1 MLTVSHSSINIL
13 FFITFY
19 SFLQHSVETMLL
31 LPNQPSGDYDI
42 QPTTSD
48 DSSLRQL
55 HQMSSV
61 DREEMLRLM
70 QSQSS
75 KSVNTEKSEVV
86 VGDEYVSSPPAVV
99 TTPKN
104 KSSGIVTTA
113 AATDHFAA
121 KNKNIS
127 SDGDNDCGG
136 TAETQ
141 EITRSDDGNCS
152 SKKDVVADVADG
164 NNINSKQRVESPGE
178 LHTTTSNLSHT
189 SSLSAS
195 PTSEDHPALVVNNDA
210 VSDDDVVLA
219 TRNNNDHH
227 LEDGYAP
234 PPPHGLVPYHRG
246 PGVSGAMMMPPPYP
260 PPPHSHHHPHHLHPN
275 PHSPYHHHHH
285 PSHPYYRPH
294 QQRPLFPPPPHLQLY
309 HHPEDIGA
317 DAMDEVPEGDDNDP
331 SPSAS
336 TISTKASLAVVKGT
350 TQLERS
356 RTSTSYPPPTP
367 TRVSYHK
374 NKHGK
379 NDSSN
384 NKDRST
390 SATRRLPSS
399 EEKEVEENGEDGRRT
414 SSGSHSPSPHRMMY
428 AHQLLSLS
436 SDNNTESSEQKPKR
450 PVHDDKK
457 LSIEGVAVVAGNATT
472 TTINEDGVLVQQKEV
487 GQTNKP
493 NPEGRSPT
501 PPGLDGRLLTTT
513 MAESP
518 TAASAGGVSS
528 QSQHS
533 QQSLELGAMPSW
545 ETAGKPLGGWSVCSG
560 NTFGGMESLK
570 DGVFSSA
577 FSFSESSL
585 PNNTKKNLGDSF
597 GGVGLEKDEDD
608 PSPKSILSKS
618 GEKRKIAPGTH
629 VQFTRDHH
637 HHGDAGVGL
646 EISTSMGAEPRK
658 RMRPSVHH
666 PGAYPPP
673 PHHLHDEY
681 YYGENPPRHAM
692 YPPYDHYGGGGS
704 RHPPHPSSHHRHPP
718 DQGHY
723 MDDDPYYDQYYGPP
737 PYAYPPHSR
746 HPPNSSNRHPHP
758 RAEYGP
764 PHHPPPGGTGRG
776 GGGRG
781 TNIYTVH
788 TPPPSSYRGHH
799 HHLTPMNSQYSHI
812 RSIPSAIGGISASS
826 WSKDDD
832 NALMDLMRKI
842 KSPKSWDPI
851 AKKFERGKSAREIH
865 DRWTR
870 YLKPGS
876 RKGQWTDEEDQVVVE
891 TVQNSMEDP
900 FTRWSDLAQRLPGR
914 VGKQV
919 RDRWVNH
926 LNPAINHLPFS
937 REDDLLLWNG
947 HNVAGKRWV
956 EISAKYFKGTRSENH
971 IKNRWYSAS
980 FKKFIAKEFGH
991 DSYHIA
997 NDGVTP
1003 AEAQPESHP
1012 SMPVVQQSSRHRVP

>member
-1 MLTVSHSSINIL
+1 
-13 FFITFY
+13 
-19 SFLQHSVETMLL
+19 MLL

-61 DREEMLRLM
+61 DKEEMLRLM

-86 VGDEYVSSPPAVV
+86 VKDEYVSSPPAVV

-113 AATDHFAA
+113 AATDHSTA
-121 KNKNIS
+121 KNKYIS

-152 SKKDVVADVADG
+152 NKKDVVADVADG
-164 NNINSKQRVESPGE
+164 NNINSKQRGESPGE

-210 VSDDDVVLA
+210 ASDDVVLA

-234 PPPHGLVPYHRG
+234 PPPHGLIPYHRG
-246 PGVSGAMMMPPPYP
+246 PGASGAMMMPPPYP

-285 PSHPYYRPH
+285 HPSHTYYRPH

-317 DAMDEVPEGDDNDP
+317 DAMDEVPKGGDNDP

-356 RTSTSYPPPTP
+356 RTNTSSYPPPTP

-374 NKHGK
+374 NTHSK

-384 NKDRST
+384 NNDRST

-399 EEKEVEENGEDGRRT
+399 SEEKEAEENGEDGRRT

-436 SDNNTESSEQKPKR
+436 SDNNTESSQQKPKR
-450 PVHDDKK
+450 PVHDNKK
-457 LSIEGVAVVAGNATT
+457 LRSEGVAVVAGNATT
-472 TTINEDGVLVQQKEV
+472 TTTIHEDRVLVQQKEV
-487 GQTNKP
+487 GRTNKP
-493 NPEGRSPT
+493 NPKRESSPT

-585 PNNTKKNLGDSF
+585 PNTKKKAGDSF

-637 HHGDAGVGL
+637 HHHGDAGVGL
-646 EISTSMGAEPRK
+646 ENSTSMGAEPRK
-658 RMRPSVHH
+658 RMRPSSVHH

-692 YPPYDHYGGGGS
+692 YPPYDHYGGGS

-746 HPPNSSNRHPHP
+746 HPPSSSNRHPHP

-764 PHHPPPGGTGRG
+764 PHHPPPGGPGG
-776 GGGRG
+776 GGGRGG

-788 TPPPSSYRGHH
+788 TPPPSSYRGH

-956 EISAKYFKGTRSENH
+956 EISSKYFKGTRSENH

-991 DSYHIA
+991 DSYRLA

-1012 SMPVVQQSSRHRVP
+1012 SMPVVQQSCRL

>member
-1 MLTVSHSSINIL
+1 M
-13 FFITFY
+13 ITFVPLSNLCFFY
-19 SFLQHSVETMLL
+19 YTFISNLIFHSFPFSFTATSVETLL
-31 LPNQPSGDYDI
+31 FLPHQPSGDYDI

-48 DSSLRQL
+48 DLSLHQL
-55 HQMSSV
+55 HQMSSI
-61 DREEMLRLM
+61 DKEDMLRFM

-75 KSVNTEKSEVV
+75 KSVNTEESEVV

-99 TTPKN
+99 TSPKN
-104 KSSGIVTTA
+104 NSSGIITTTA
-113 AATDHFAA
+113 TTDPSAA

-127 SDGDNDCGG
+127 SDGNNDCGG

-141 EITRSDDGNCS
+141 EITRSDDGNS
-152 SKKDVVADVADG
+152 SNKKDVVVDVADS
-164 NNINSKQRVESPGE
+164 NNINNKQRGESPGE
-178 LHTTTSNLSHT
+178 VHTATSNLSHT

-195 PTSEDHPALVVNNDA
+195 PTSIDHPAPVVNNDA
-210 VSDDDVVLA
+210 VSDDVVLA
-219 TRNNNDHH
+219 TRNNNNHH

-246 PGVSGAMMMPPPYP
+246 PGASGAMMMPPYP

-285 PSHPYYRPH
+285 PYYRPH
-294 QQRPLFPPPPHLQLY
+294 QQRPVFPPPHLQLY
-309 HHPEDIGA
+309 HHPEDIGV
-317 DAMDEVPEGDDNDP
+317 DAMDEVPEGGDNDP

-336 TISTKASLAVVKGT
+336 TISTKASLAVVKGI

-356 RTSTSYPPPTP
+356 RTNTSYPPPTP

-374 NKHGK
+374 NKNSK
-379 NDSSN
+379 NGSSN
-384 NKDRST
+384 NDRST
-390 SATRRLPSS
+390 CNTRRLPSS
-399 EEKEVEENGEDGRRT
+399 EKEVEEEDEDRRRT

-436 SDNNTESSEQKPKR
+436 SDNNTESSQQKPKR
-450 PVHDDKK
+450 PVHDKK
-457 LSIEGVAVVAGNATT
+457 LRNEGVAVIAGNATT
-472 TTINEDGVLVQQKEV
+472 AINKDKVLVQQKEV

-493 NPEGRSPT
+493 NPEGRSPI

-518 TAASAGGVSS
+518 AAASAGGVSS

-545 ETAGKPLGGWSVCSG
+545 ETAGKPFGGWSICSG

-585 PNNTKKNLGDSF
+585 PNTKKKVGDSF
-597 GGVGLEKDEDD
+597 GGVGLEKDEED

-637 HHGDAGVGL
+637 QHGDAGVGL

-658 RMRPSVHH
+658 RMRPSSIHH

-673 PHHLHDEY
+673 PHHLHDEF
-681 YYGENPPRHAM
+681 YYGENPPRHAL
-692 YPPYDHYGGGGS
+692 YPPYAHYGGGS
-704 RHPPHPSSHHRHPP
+704 RHPPHPLSHHRHPP
-718 DQGHY
+718 DQGHF
-723 MDDDPYYDQYYGPP
+723 MDDDPYFDQYYGPP
-737 PYAYPPHSR
+737 SYAYPPHSR

-764 PHHPPPGGTGRG
+764 PHHPPPGGPGRG
-776 GGGRG
+776 GGHGAS
-781 TNIYTVH
+781 NIYTVH
-788 TPPPSSYRGHH
+788 TPPTSSYRGHH
-799 HHLTPMNSQYSHI
+799 HLTPIISQYSHN
-812 RSIPSAIGGISASS
+812 RSIPTAIGGISASS

-870 YLKPGS
+870 FLKPGS

-947 HNVAGKRWV
+947 HFVAGKRWV
-956 EISAKYFKGTRSENH
+956 EISSKYFKCTRSENH

-980 FKKFIAKEFGH
+980 FKKFIANEFGH
-991 DSYHIA
+991 DSYRLA
-997 NDGVTP
+997 NDTNDGVT
-1003 AEAQPESHP
+1003 A
-1012 SMPVVQQSSRHRVP
+1012 

>member
-1 MLTVSHSSINIL
+1 MV
-13 FFITFY
+13 
-19 SFLQHSVETMLL
+19 L
-31 LPNQPSGDYDI
+31 LPNLPSGDYDI
-42 QPTTSD
+42 QPSTSD

-55 HQMSSV
+55 HQMSSI
-61 DREEMLRLM
+61 DKEEMLRLM

-75 KSVNTEKSEVV
+75 KSVNTEKSEMIVR
-86 VGDEYVSSPPAVV
+86 DEQHVSPPAVV

-104 KSSGIVTTA
+104 KSSTIITTTA
-113 AATDHFAA
+113 AAAA
-121 KNKNIS
+121 ATTTESSTMNKNIPN
-127 SDGDNDCGG
+127 DGIDNDCGG

-141 EITRSDDGNCS
+141 EITRSDDGNS
-152 SKKDVVADVADG
+152 SAQKKDVVADVADSNT
-164 NNINSKQRVESPGE
+164 NNINNKQRGESPGE
-178 LHTTTSNLSHT
+178 LHTATSNLSHT

-210 VSDDDVVLA
+210 VSDDDVVLSP
-219 TRNNNDHH
+219 RNTNDHH

-246 PGVSGAMMMPPPYP
+246 PGTSSGAMMMPPYPP
-260 PPPHSHHHPHHLHPN
+260 PPPHSHHHHPHHLHPN

-285 PSHPYYRPH
+285 HHHPSHPYYRSH
-294 QQRPLFPPPPHLQLY
+294 QQRPVLPPPHLQLY
-309 HHPEDIGA
+309 HHPEDAI
-317 DAMDEVPEGDDNDP
+317 DEVPEGGDNDP

-350 TQLERS
+350 TQLERC
-356 RTSTSYPPPTP
+356 RTKTSYPPPTP

-374 NKHGK
+374 NK
-379 NDSSN
+379 NSN
-384 NKDRST
+384 NNELSNNNDRST
-390 SATRRLPSS
+390 SATTTRRQLQSS
-399 EEKEVEENGEDGRRT
+399 EKEVEVGEEDRRRT

-436 SDNNTESSEQKPKR
+436 SDNNTESSQQKPKR
-450 PVHDDKK
+450 PVYDKK
-457 LSIEGVAVVAGNATT
+457 LLRSEGVAGNATT
-472 TTINEDGVLVQQKEV
+472 STTNTIHEEKVVEQQKEV
-487 GQTNKP
+487 GQSNYKP
-493 NPEGRSPT
+493 NHPEEGRSPI

-518 TAASAGGVSS
+518 TVASAGGVSS
-528 QSQHS
+528 QSQQSH
-533 QQSLELGAMPSW
+533 QSLELGAMPSW

-585 PNNTKKNLGDSF
+585 PNTKKKVGDSSF
-597 GGVGLEKDEDD
+597 GGCGLEKDDDD

-637 HHGDAGVGL
+637 HHHHGDTGVGL

-658 RMRPSVHH
+658 RMRPSSVHH

-673 PHHLHDEY
+673 PHPLHDEY
-681 YYGENPPRHAM
+681 YYGDNPPRHAM
-692 YPPYDHYGGGGS
+692 YPPYDHYGGGS
-704 RHPPHPSSHHRHPP
+704 RHPPPPHPSSRHPHSH

-737 PYAYPPHSR
+737 PYGYPPHSR
-746 HPPNSSNRHPHP
+746 HPPSSSSNRHPHP

-764 PHHPPPGGTGRG
+764 PHHPPPGGPGRG
-776 GGGRG
+776 GGGRGG

-788 TPPPSSYRGHH
+788 TPPTSSYRGPHH
-799 HHLTPMNSQYSHI
+799 HHLTPMNTQYSHI
-812 RSIPSAIGGISASS
+812 RSIPSAIGGMSASS

-956 EISAKYFKGTRSENH
+956 EISSKYFKGTRSENH

-980 FKKFIAKEFGH
+980 FKKFIAKEFGP
-991 DSYHIA
+991 DSYRLA
-997 NDGVTP
+997 NDGVPPT
-1003 AEAQPESHP
+1003 EAQSETHP
-1012 SMPVVQQSSRHRVP
+1012 SMPVVQQSSRHRSP

>member
-1 MLTVSHSSINIL
+1 
-13 FFITFY
+13 
-19 SFLQHSVETMLL
+19 MLL
-31 LPNQPSGDYDI
+31 LPNQPSGEDYDI

-61 DREEMLRLM
+61 DKEEMLRLM

-86 VGDEYVSSPPAVV
+86 VGDEYSSSPPAVV

-113 AATDHFAA
+113 ATTDHSTA

-127 SDGDNDCGG
+127 SDCDNDCGG

-152 SKKDVVADVADG
+152 NKEDVRADVADS
-164 NNINSKQRVESPGE
+164 NNINSKQRGESPGE

-195 PTSEDHPALVVNNDA
+195 PTLEDHPALVVNNDA
-210 VSDDDVVLA
+210 VSDDVVLA

-246 PGVSGAMMMPPPYP
+246 PGASGAMMMPPPYP
-260 PPPHSHHHPHHLHPN
+260 PQPHSHHHPHHLHPN

-294 QQRPLFPPPPHLQLY
+294 HQRPLFPPPPPPHLQLY

-317 DAMDEVPEGDDNDP
+317 DAMDEVPKGGDNDP

-336 TISTKASLAVVKGT
+336 TISTKASLAVAKGT

-356 RTSTSYPPPTP
+356 RTNTSYPPPTP

-374 NKHGK
+374 NKHSK

-384 NKDRST
+384 NNYRST

-399 EEKEVEENGEDGRRT
+399 EEKEVEENGEDWRRT

-436 SDNNTESSEQKPKR
+436 SDNNNESSQQKPKCS
-450 PVHDDKK
+450 VHDDKK
-457 LSIEGVAVVAGNATT
+457 LRSEGVAVVAGNATT
-472 TTINEDGVLVQQKEV
+472 TTINEDRVLVQQKEV

-560 NTFGGMESLK
+560 NTFGGIESLK

-585 PNNTKKNLGDSF
+585 PNTKKKVGDSF

-637 HHGDAGVGL
+637 GDAGVGL

-658 RMRPSVHH
+658 RMRPSSVHH
-666 PGAYPPP
+666 PGAYPTP

-692 YPPYDHYGGGGS
+692 YPPYDHYGGGS
-704 RHPPHPSSHHRHPP
+704 RHPPHTSSHHRHPP

-746 HPPNSSNRHPHP
+746 HPPSSSNRHPHP

-776 GGGRG
+776 GGRGG

-788 TPPPSSYRGHH
+788 TPPPSSYRGH

-812 RSIPSAIGGISASS
+812 RSIPSAIGDISASS

-956 EISAKYFKGTRSENH
+956 EISSKYFKGTRSENH

-991 DSYHIA
+991 DSYRLA

-1003 AEAQPESHP
+1003 A
-1012 SMPVVQQSSRHRVP
+1012 

>member
-1 MLTVSHSSINIL
+1 
-13 FFITFY
+13 
-19 SFLQHSVETMLL
+19 
-31 LPNQPSGDYDI
+31 
-42 QPTTSD
+42 
-48 DSSLRQL
+48 
-55 HQMSSV
+55 
-61 DREEMLRLM
+61 
-70 QSQSS
+70 
-75 KSVNTEKSEVV
+75 
-86 VGDEYVSSPPAVV
+86 
-99 TTPKN
+99 
-104 KSSGIVTTA
+104 
-113 AATDHFAA
+113 
-121 KNKNIS
+121 
-127 SDGDNDCGG
+127 
-136 TAETQ
+136 
-141 EITRSDDGNCS
+141 
-152 SKKDVVADVADG
+152 
-164 NNINSKQRVESPGE
+164 
-178 LHTTTSNLSHT
+178 
-189 SSLSAS
+189 
-195 PTSEDHPALVVNNDA
+195 
-210 VSDDDVVLA
+210 
-219 TRNNNDHH
+219 
-227 LEDGYAP
+227 
-234 PPPHGLVPYHRG
+234 
-246 PGVSGAMMMPPPYP
+246 
-260 PPPHSHHHPHHLHPN
+260 
-275 PHSPYHHHHH
+275 
-285 PSHPYYRPH
+285 
-294 QQRPLFPPPPHLQLY
+294 
-309 HHPEDIGA
+309 
-317 DAMDEVPEGDDNDP
+317 
-331 SPSAS
+331 
-336 TISTKASLAVVKGT
+336 
-350 TQLERS
+350 
-356 RTSTSYPPPTP
+356 
-367 TRVSYHK
+367 
-374 NKHGK
+374 
-379 NDSSN
+379 
-384 NKDRST
+384 
-390 SATRRLPSS
+390 
-399 EEKEVEENGEDGRRT
+399 
-414 SSGSHSPSPHRMMY
+414 
-428 AHQLLSLS
+428 
-436 SDNNTESSEQKPKR
+436 
-450 PVHDDKK
+450 
-457 LSIEGVAVVAGNATT
+457 
-472 TTINEDGVLVQQKEV
+472 
-487 GQTNKP
+487 
-493 NPEGRSPT
+493 
-501 PPGLDGRLLTTT
+501 

-585 PNNTKKNLGDSF
+585 PNTKKKVGDSF

-637 HHGDAGVGL
+637 HHHGDAGVGL
-646 EISTSMGAEPRK
+646 ENSTSMGAEPRK
-658 RMRPSVHH
+658 RMRPSSVHH

-692 YPPYDHYGGGGS
+692 YPPYDHYGGGS

-746 HPPNSSNRHPHP
+746 HPPSSSNRHPHP

-764 PHHPPPGGTGRG
+764 PHHPPPGGPGG
-776 GGGRG
+776 GGGRGG

-788 TPPPSSYRGHH
+788 TPPPSSYRGH

-812 RSIPSAIGGISASS
+812 RSIPSAIGGVSASS

-956 EISAKYFKGTRSENH
+956 EISSKYFKGTRSENH

-991 DSYHIA
+991 DSYRLA

-1012 SMPVVQQSSRHRVP
+1012 SMPVVQQSSWV